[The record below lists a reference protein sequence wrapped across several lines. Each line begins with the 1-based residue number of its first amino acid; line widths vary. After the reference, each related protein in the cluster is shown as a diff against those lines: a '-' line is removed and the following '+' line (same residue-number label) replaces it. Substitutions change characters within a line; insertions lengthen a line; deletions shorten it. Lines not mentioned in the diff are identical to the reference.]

1 MIITWF
7 MLKGGII
14 MKRKVSLI
22 LVLTVI
28 LLTACNTNNLAE
40 YKKAAEKTDQIIRG
54 QTTGEF
60 SLITEFDREGL
71 TPEEIRELNY
81 IKDMSGSF
89 NVVYDDEEERS
100 IIRNYLNFGGLGYD
114 FEVYING
121 EEMFMKLP
129 VVGKYIKID
138 DMSSLSDEMYHT
150 EDEIV
155 SEDTIAEFSKKWIS
169 LMNEEDVFKGKDI
182 VVTTPDGEVKTKEY
196 VIKLNDE
203 QIKILLKDSVEIFS
217 KDNDLKKLYEENI
230 RTMVE
235 PLKDK
240 TFEELLL
247 DIKNNT
253 DKYYVENFT
262 FTAYVDI
269 DGYIVN
275 QIIEVFLKAKDVDK
289 GGVESFR
296 YSLNIKNWD
305 INKKQSFDFP
315 VLTDENTMNIEDM
328 DGDMPA
334 SMKDFFGNK
343 N

>member
-1 MIITWF
+1 
-7 MLKGGII
+7 
-14 MKRKVSLI
+14 MKRKISI
-22 LVLTVI
+22 LLLMVI
-28 LLTACNTNNLAE
+28 LLSACNTNNLAE
-40 YKKAAEKTDQIIRG
+40 YKKAAKNTDQIIRG

-81 IKDMSGSF
+81 IKDMSGGFS
-89 NVVYDDEEERS
+89 VVYDDEEEKS
-100 IIRNYLNFGGLGYD
+100 IIRNYFNFGGLGYD

-138 DMSSLSDEMYHT
+138 DMSSLSDEMYQT

-155 SEDTIAEFSKKWIS
+155 SEDTIARFSKKWLS

-196 VIKLNDE
+196 VIRLNDE

-217 KDNDLKKLYEENI
+217 KDNNLKKLYEENI
-230 RTMVE
+230 RTMAE

-240 TFEELLL
+240 TFEEALL
-247 DIKNNT
+247 DIKNNA

-289 GGVESFR
+289 GGVESFS

-334 SMKDFFGNK
+334 SMKDFFSNK

>member
-1 MIITWF
+1 
-7 MLKGGII
+7 
-14 MKRKVSLI
+14 MKKKISLI
-22 LVLTVI
+22 LVLMVI

-40 YKKAAEKTDQIIRG
+40 YKKAAEKTEQIASG

-60 SLITEFDREGL
+60 LLITEFNSEGL

-89 NVVYDDEEERS
+89 SVVFNDDEEKS
-100 IIRNYLNFGGLGYD
+100 IIRNYFNFGGLGYD

-129 VVGKYIKID
+129 VVGKYMKID
-138 DMSSLSDEMYHT
+138 DMSAFGEEMYQQ
-150 EDEIV
+150 EDDVI
-155 SEDTIAEFSKKWIS
+155 SEDTVSQFSKKWLS

-182 VVTTPDGEVKTKEY
+182 VVTTPDGEVKTKKY

-203 QIKILLKDSVEIFS
+203 QIKALLKDSVEILS

-230 RTMVE
+230 RTIAE
-235 PLKDK
+235 PLEDK
-240 TFEELLL
+240 TFEEALL

-275 QIIEVFLKAKDVDK
+275 QIIELLLKAKDVDK
-289 GGVESFR
+289 GGIESFS

-328 DGDMPA
+328 DAEMPA
-334 SMKDFFGNK
+334 SMKDFFNK
-343 N
+343 KN